1 MVRVI
6 IKQEDN
12 SIMCEF
18 NEMCDALKYTETTL
32 EVCEHVSV
40 TIEEEVD

>member
-1 MVRVI
+1 MLRVI
-6 IKQEDN
+6 IKQGNN

-32 EVCEHVSV
+32 EVCERVSL
-40 TIEEEVD
+40 TIEESEV

>member
-6 IKQEDN
+6 IKQGNN
-12 SIMCEF
+12 SIVCEF